1 MNALLRLLV
10 PFCLLLSCNSASLD
24 AQNAVLT
31 VDAFDQKLKNSP
43 GVQLVDVRTPRE
55 YAAGHLKG
63 ALNYD
68 YNGNEFEKQI
78 ARLDKTRPVMVYCA
92 VGGRSAG
99 AAARL
104 RTLGFPEVYDMR
116 GGFNAWKAAGKPA
129 E

>member
-1 MNALLRLLV
+1 MNALLRLLL
-10 PFCLLLSCNSASLD
+10 PFYLLLSCNSASLD

-68 YNGNEFEKQI
+68 YNGSEFEKQI

-104 RTLGFPEVYDMR
+104 RALRFPQVYDMR
-116 GGFNAWKAAGKPA
+116 GGFNAWKSSGKPP